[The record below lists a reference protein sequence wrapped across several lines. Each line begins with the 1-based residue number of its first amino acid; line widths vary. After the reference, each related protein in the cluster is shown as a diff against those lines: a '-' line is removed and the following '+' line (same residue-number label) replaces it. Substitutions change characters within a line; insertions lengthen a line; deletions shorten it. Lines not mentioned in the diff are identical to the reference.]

1 MKVEDTVKHLEYV
14 AKKESVQVELE
25 ALNIIAMKADG
36 AMRDALS
43 IFDQIVSFC
52 GNNVTYKGTIDNL
65 NVLDYDYY
73 FRFVD
78 FFLESKYAPALVLFD
93 EILDKG
99 FDGHNLLIGLCEHF
113 RDLLVCKD
121 VETIQLLEV
130 GAAIKEKYKIQS
142 QRTAVDFLYES
153 LEIGSKADINYK
165 SSKNK
170 RLHVELT
177 LLHLSNII
185 KKKMNN

>member
-1 MKVEDTVKHLEYV
+1 
-14 AKKESVQVELE
+14 
-25 ALNIIAMKADG
+25 
-36 AMRDALS
+36 MRDALS